1 MNSEVQDIID
11 LYQQIVSNLDLNPQ
25 RDITIE
31 QLKNERNYCTIFR
44 IMFPFLEKEIDNI
57 QKERN
62 PTGEKLQG
70 LIEFLSYPV
79 LTMDLSHISGHSI
92 AQGDLRHL
100 YNFLQILLELSK
112 LYKDQVQNTRSNSTS
127 QQNFQQDNSTPPEQ
141 QSDYFNDNA
150 EYEESSQKDGG
161 NFETKKIQ
169 RNQSLKD
176 LKKGANQNNNATAKN
191 QLSNNQRKSSARK
204 VEQKKVLNSKENKL
218 KAISN
223 DLLPVTQ
230 LQQRIIT
237 QDPNI
242 AIKYKKQ
249 QQQQQ
254 KKSSKK
260 QQKSQSPK
268 EEEEEQL
275 DQLDFGFQDIS
286 EIDYQFLE
294 QHDEEEINQ
303 LDDHDPTKVKYF
315 RELQKDDIRKLLQEK
330 MKEEEEFGEQPEI
343 DHFIDSQIQVIK
355 ESLGNM
361 KNQPP
366 SDEKETIEK
375 IIKNRNQYK
384 EFLKDYLKT
393 YQQKQKKQESQQNK
407 SMQDQKQL
415 NKMNQKKKD
424 DLKKEFEN
432 EHLSMYYKLRDE
444 KLNYLRK
451 IHRIIFELEKRKII
465 DEKKDHLQMRRQQ
478 NIITRNALA
487 SVENAYNDKITMLKE
502 KLQNE
507 RKERHV
513 AGVAQK
519 QILSKLEKELKD
531 EKIKQIQ
538 ELKDIWRQEKERFD
552 YLMKDDGELEKR
564 ILQIYKK
571 Y

>member
-11 LYQQIVSNLDLNPQ
+11 LYLQIVSNLDLDPQ
-25 RDITIE
+25 HDVTIE

-112 LYKDQVQNTRSNSTS
+112 LYKDQVRSTS
-127 QQNFQQDNSTPPEQ
+127 SSQQISTPPEQ
-141 QSDYFNDNA
+141 ISGND
-150 EYEESSQKDGG
+150 SS
-161 NFETKKIQ
+161 
-169 RNQSLKD
+169 
-176 LKKGANQNNNATAKN
+176 KGADYDQLSQEGSAKVDTKQLPRDKYGQGQKINAPQDKTGTSKKQPQNNQKEA
-191 QLSNNQRKSSARK
+191 SDRK
-204 VEQKKVLNSKENKL
+204 EEGKKVLNSKENQL
-218 KAISN
+218 IAIGN
-223 DLLPVTQ
+223 NLLPVTQ
-230 LQQRIIT
+230 QQQRIIT

-242 AIKYKKQ
+242 VTKQKNKQKKKKQ
-249 QQQQQ
+249 PRE
-254 KKSSKK
+254 KEK
-260 QQKSQSPK
+260 Q
-268 EEEEEQL
+268 E
-275 DQLDFGFQDIS
+275 DQFDFDFSGIS
-286 EIDYQFLE
+286 EIDYDFLD

-303 LDDHDPTKVKYF
+303 LEDDDPTKVKYI
-315 RELQKDDIRKLLQEK
+315 RELQKDNIRKLLQEK
-330 MKEEEEFGEQPEI
+330 MKGGEDLEDRSEI
-343 DHFIDSQIQVIK
+343 DDFIDEQIKVIK
-355 ESLGNM
+355 ISLGKM
-361 KNQPP
+361 KIQPP
-366 SDEKETIEK
+366 SDEKETMEQ
-375 IIKNRNQYK
+375 IIKKRNQYK

-407 SMQDQKQL
+407 SIQSQKQQ

-487 SVENAYNDKITMLKE
+487 SVENAYNDKISMLKD

-519 QILSKLEKELKD
+519 SILSKLEKELKD

>member
-11 LYQQIVSNLDLNPQ
+11 LYQQIVSNLDQDPQ
-25 RDITIE
+25 RDVTIE

-112 LYKDQVQNTRSNSTS
+112 LYKDQVQNPGSNLSS
-127 QQNFQQDNSTPPEQ
+127 QQNSQLNNSNPHERQ
-141 QSDYFNDNA
+141 FDSFNDNPG
-150 EYEESSQKDGG
+150 YEESSEGDGG
-161 NFETKKIQ
+161 NKQTQQIKRIKSQ
-169 RNQSLKD
+169 KD
-176 LKKGANQNNNATAKN
+176 LKQSGDKDKNATIKNLQQNN
-191 QLSNNQRKSSARK
+191 
-204 VEQKKVLNSKENKL
+204 QKKTSTKVPNSKENQL

-223 DLLPVTQ
+223 NLLPVT
-230 LQQRIIT
+230 
-237 QDPNI
+237 PNYNRELLHKI
-242 AIKYKKQ
+242 QICLLNTRSNNNNSRVKGLHKQINHKKI
-249 QQQQQ
+249 
-254 KKSSKK
+254 
-260 QQKSQSPK
+260 QSIPK
-268 EEEEEQL
+268 MKN
-275 DQLDFGFQDIS
+275 IS
-286 EIDYQFLE
+286 DIDYDFLQ

-303 LDDHDPTKVKYF
+303 LEDDDPIKAKYQ
-315 RELQKDDIRKLLQEK
+315 REQQKDNIRKLLQEK
-330 MKEEEEFGEQPEI
+330 EGEEQGEQPEI
-343 DHFIDSQIQVIK
+343 DNFIDFQIQVIK
-355 ESLGNM
+355 ESLAKM
-361 KNQPP
+361 KSQPP

-393 YQQKQKKQESQQNK
+393 YQQKQKKQESLQNK
-407 SMQDQKQL
+407 SMRSQKQL
-415 NKMNQKKKD
+415 TKMNQKKKD

-465 DEKKDHLQMRRQQ
+465 DEKKDHLQVRRQQ

-487 SVENAYNDKITMLKE
+487 SVENAYNDKISMLKE

-519 QILSKLEKELKD
+519 QVNQFLMIFKILSKLEKELRD

>member
-11 LYQQIVSNLDLNPQ
+11 LYQQIVSNLDQDPQ
-25 RDITIE
+25 RDVTIE

-127 QQNFQQDNSTPPEQ
+127 QQNNITPPEQ
-141 QSDYFNDNA
+141 QLDYFKDNDDN
-150 EYEESSQKDGG
+150 EQSSQGDGE
-161 NFETKKIQ
+161 NQQTDKIERKGSQ
-169 RNQSLKD
+169 QHLKNE
-176 LKKGANQNNNATAKN
+176 ANVNKNAVTQN
-191 QLSNNQRKSSARK
+191 QLSKNQRKSSARK
-204 VEQKKVLNSKENKL
+204 QDQKKVLNSKGNQL
-218 KAISN
+218 KAIRN
-223 DLLPVTQ
+223 NLLPVTQ

-242 AIKYKKQ
+242 ALKFKNQ

-254 KKSSKK
+254 KKTLKK
-260 QQKSQSPK
+260 QQHSQSPQ
-268 EEEEEQL
+268 EEEQL
-275 DQLDFGFQDIS
+275 DQMDFEDIS
-286 EIDYQFLE
+286 DIDYDFLE
-294 QHDEEEINQ
+294 KYDEEEINQ
-303 LDDHDPTKVKYF
+303 LEDDDPTKIKYN

-330 MKEEEEFGEQPEI
+330 MKEGEELGEQPEI
-343 DHFIDSQIQVIK
+343 DDFIDFQIKVIK
-355 ESLGNM
+355 KSLGNM
-361 KNQPP
+361 KNLPP
-366 SDEKETIEK
+366 SDEKETIEN

-393 YQQKQKKQESQQNK
+393 YQQKQQKQESQQNK
-407 SMQDQKQL
+407 SIQNQKQL
-415 NKMNQKKKD
+415 TKMNQKKKD

-478 NIITRNALA
+478 NIITRNALS

>member
-11 LYQQIVSNLDLNPQ
+11 LYLQIVSNLDLDPQ
-25 RDITIE
+25 HDVTIE

-112 LYKDQVQNTRSNSTS
+112 LYKDQVIPSNSSS
-127 QQNFQQDNSTPPEQ
+127 QQSSTPPEQ
-141 QSDYFNDNA
+141 KSGSDYFNDNA
-150 EYEESSQKDGG
+150 DYDQLSQDSSKVKTKQIPKYKYGQDQKMNPSQDKNATSKKQPQNNQKESSD
-161 NFETKKIQ
+161 
-169 RNQSLKD
+169 
-176 LKKGANQNNNATAKN
+176 
-191 QLSNNQRKSSARK
+191 RKQ
-204 VEQKKVLNSKENKL
+204 EGKKVLNSKENQL
-218 KAISN
+218 IAISN
-223 DLLPVTQ
+223 NLLPVTQ
-230 LQQRIIT
+230 QQQRIIT

-242 AIKYKKQ
+242 ATKQ
-249 QQQQQ
+249 KNKQ
-254 KKSSKK
+254 KKKNQPKDQEK
-260 QQKSQSPK
+260 Q
-268 EEEEEQL
+268 E
-275 DQLDFGFQDIS
+275 DQIDMDFSGIS
-286 EIDYQFLE
+286 EIDYDFLE
-294 QHDEEEINQ
+294 QYDEEEINQ
-303 LDDHDPTKVKYF
+303 LEDNDPTKVKYI
-315 RELQKDDIRKLLQEK
+315 RELQKDNIRKLLQEK
-330 MKEEEEFGEQPEI
+330 MKEGEDLVDKSEI
-343 DHFIDSQIQVIK
+343 DDFIDEQIKVIK
-355 ESLGNM
+355 LSLG
-361 KNQPP
+361 KLKIQPP
-366 SDEKETIEK
+366 SDEKETMEQ
-375 IIKNRNQYK
+375 IIKKRNQYK

-407 SMQDQKQL
+407 QIHTQKQQS
-415 NKMNQKKKD
+415 KMNQKKKD

-487 SVENAYNDKITMLKE
+487 SVENAYNDKISMLKD

-519 QILSKLEKELKD
+519 SILSKLEKELKD

>member
-1 MNSEVQDIID
+1 MNSDVQDIID
-11 LYQQIVSNLDLNPQ
+11 LYQQIVSNLDLDPQ
-25 RDITIE
+25 RDVNIE

-112 LYKDQVQNTRSNSTS
+112 LYKDQAQNSRSNSSS
-127 QQNFQQDNSTPPEQ
+127 QQNFQQNNSTPPEQ

-150 EYEESSQKDGG
+150 EYELSSQEEGG
-161 NFETKKIQ
+161 NKQTKKIQ
-169 RNQSLKD
+169 RIKSQKD
-176 LKKGANQNNNATAKN
+176 LKNNATQDKNATTKN
-191 QLSNNQRKSSARK
+191 QQSNNQRKSSARK
-204 VEQKKVLNSKENKL
+204 DDQKKVPNSKENQL

-223 DLLPVTQ
+223 NLLPVTQ
-230 LQQRIIT
+230 TQQRIIT

-242 AIKYKKQ
+242 ATKYKKKQ
-249 QQQQQ
+249 QQQQKQ
-254 KKSSKK
+254 SSK
-260 QQKSQSPK
+260 
-268 EEEEEQL
+268 EEEEQL
-275 DQLDFGFQDIS
+275 DQLDFDFPDIS
-286 EIDYQFLE
+286 EIDYDFLE
-294 QHDEEEINQ
+294 QHDEEEVNQ
-303 LDDHDPTKVKYF
+303 LEDDDPIKVKYI
-315 RELQKDDIRKLLQEK
+315 REQQKDNIRKLLQEK
-330 MKEEEEFGEQPEI
+330 MKEGEELGDRPEI
-343 DHFIDSQIQVIK
+343 DDFIDFQIKVIK
-355 ESLGNM
+355 ESLGKM
-361 KNQPP
+361 KIQPP

-393 YQQKQKKQESQQNK
+393 YQQKQKKQEIQQNK
-407 SMQDQKQL
+407 SMQNQKQL
-415 NKMNQKKKD
+415 TKMNQKKKD

-507 RKERHV
+507 RKDRHV